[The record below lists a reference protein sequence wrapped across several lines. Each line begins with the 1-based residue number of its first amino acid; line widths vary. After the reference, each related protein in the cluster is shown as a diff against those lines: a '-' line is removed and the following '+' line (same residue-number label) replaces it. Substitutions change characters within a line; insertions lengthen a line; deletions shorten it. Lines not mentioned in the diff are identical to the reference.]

1 MQQQNIWRIT
11 RMHCND
17 KNSLPRLT
25 KDELLYYLQ
34 QFADFSS
41 YYQCAVFYV
50 IIKNHLLGSMGND
63 RYQEYHKLV
72 HELFLYVNDKRQF
85 VSIIDAFLGETTA
98 ENITS
103 NNIFNI
109 VKSCIGK
116 DCDYFTKTLIF
127 NTWLFKNNL
136 CPLLCFAFGA
146 WQVEPEVTEDKLQ
159 DIIELTIMSVYRI
172 VAHAPEKDDKT
183 LFNDSGGVFDVHITE
198 DKQHIKKYPKN
209 YAALAFLAQ
218 QEVESFEYFG
228 KIPGLKQFLPLMY
241 SLDAQSKVLTHT
253 FINGISGDDIL
264 KTIGHL
270 TGKQKKQ
277 LASFYDIY
285 MKYPEMRFLDV
296 HPGNFIWEP
305 KTERWFLIDLGL
317 IPKIGSD
324 YYKWDNFDMY
334 FHNVWETRLWQM
346 KNVPIRSLDYALT
359 SI

>member
-1 MQQQNIWRIT
+1 MTVFIE
-11 RMHCND
+11 
-17 KNSLPRLT
+17 KSL
-25 KDELLYYLQ
+25 
-34 QFADFSS
+34 F
-41 YYQCAVFYV
+41 
-50 IIKNHLLGSMGND
+50 
-63 RYQEYHKLV
+63 
-72 HELFLYVNDKRQF
+72 
-85 VSIIDAFLGETTA
+85 
-98 ENITS
+98 
-103 NNIFNI
+103 
-109 VKSCIGK
+109 
-116 DCDYFTKTLIF
+116 
-127 NTWLFKNNL
+127 
-136 CPLLCFAFGA
+136 
-146 WQVEPEVTEDKLQ
+146 
-159 DIIELTIMSVYRI
+159 
-172 VAHAPEKDDKT
+172 HAPEKDDKT

-198 DKQHIKKYPKN
+198 DKQHVKKYPKN